1 MNAPKREHR
10 EGDVLKEGHDV
21 LPLTPYDPDRI
32 GPYPLTHR
40 LGTGGM
46 GQVYLARADDGTH
59 VVVKVVRSALVEDDR
74 LDGTDYRARFARE
87 AQLASRV
94 GGRYTAEVVDSDPHS
109 ERPWIAYEHIP
120 GPSLKDALAERGP
133 LDPASLRALAALLAE
148 ALHTIHTRDLIHRDI
163 KPSNIILAPDG
174 PRVIDFGIARPTE
187 GSTMTGTG
195 HVFGTLPYMSPEQ
208 AEGSALF
215 PASDMFA
222 LGTTLAQAATGHCPF
237 DGPSEPRILM
247 RLISP
252 PPLEI
257 LSGLPT
263 DLIALIRDC
272 WAHDPALRPTPV
284 QVVRRCTDQA
294 LERAWPP
301 RHLGVP
307 ETVDVPS
314 EPEPIVG
321 ATGAGLVEA
330 TAPQHPEPTEPQATL
345 LHAPPH
351 PTLSEGAIRHR
362 YQVTIVVLVGL
373 LLFLGVLL
381 LT

>member
-1 MNAPKREHR
+1 M
-10 EGDVLKEGHDV
+10 
-21 LPLTPYDPDRI
+21 LPLSPHDPDRI

-46 GQVYLARADDGTH
+46 GQVYLGRADDGAH
-59 VVVKVVRSALVEDDR
+59 VVVKVVRSALVEDDH

-87 AQLASRV
+87 AELAARV

-120 GPSLKDALAERGP
+120 GPSLKEALAERGP
-133 LDPASLRALAALLAE
+133 LDAPSLRALAALLAE
-148 ALHTIHTRDLIHRDI
+148 ALDTIHSHDLIHRDI

-174 PRVIDFGIARPTE
+174 PRVIDFGIARPAE

-208 AEGSALF
+208 AEGSALS
-215 PASDMFA
+215 PSSDMFA

-252 PPLEI
+252 PPMEV
-257 LSGLPT
+257 LSDLPT
-263 DLIALIRDC
+263 DLVALIRDC
-272 WAHDPALRPTPV
+272 WAHDPALRPTPA
-284 QVVRRCTDQA
+284 QVVERCADPA
-294 LERAWPP
+294 LERVWPP

-307 ETVDVPS
+307 KTAPAPL
-314 EPEPIVG
+314 EPDPVLMASWSG
-321 ATGAGLVEA
+321 PVEA
-330 TAPQHPEPTEPQATL
+330 TAPQHPGPTEPHTL
-345 LHAPPH
+345 LVSAPP
-351 PTLSEGAIRHR
+351 PALSEETVRQR
-362 YQVTIVVLVGL
+362 YQVTIVALMGL

-381 LT
+381 LI